1 MEIVVGCLLSFLCG
15 VVCTLTI
22 QVVDVKR
29 TKTADSSSDKGSHG
43 EEVSKRDERL
53 REQWESFLNYNGE
66 EKMGGDE

>member
-29 TKTADSSSDKGSHG
+29 TKRQEQAPALQGESSSRH
-43 EEVSKRDERL
+43 DEKL
-53 REQWESFLNYNGE
+53 REQWESFLNYNGAE
-66 EKMGGDE
+66 QTGGED